1 MTKKIAYFLS
11 GVILVGVI
19 YVIWPA
25 STDEVY
31 REVFSRLISEDDTY
45 GGQLRPKLVY
55 VSKSIVN
62 YPDAFYAEY
71 KDLGVQLDDG
81 AINAISQEAKS
92 RGVELRWIDKESDL
106 KYNELGE
113 VVGGG
118 VVAVF
123 GELNRFHIYSE
134 IEAVIKVAS
143 LASGGTRYEFYK
155 LFYKWKLFNFG
166 MSWVS

>member
-1 MTKKIAYFLS
+1 
-11 GVILVGVI
+11 
-19 YVIWPA
+19 
-25 STDEVY
+25 
-31 REVFSRLISEDDTY
+31 
-45 GGQLRPKLVY
+45 
-55 VSKSIVN
+55 
-62 YPDAFYAEY
+62 
-71 KDLGVQLDDG
+71 
-81 AINAISQEAKS
+81 
-92 RGVELRWIDKESDL
+92 
-106 KYNELGE
+106 ELGE